1 MRPRFHFTLLLL
13 ALLTPGVFTAQA
25 ADVQATQAADAA
37 GARANGDQRLV
48 AKALRDPALRACL
61 KDARA
66 PGYEINATATTVS
79 ICIVS
84 GFIQR
89 VDFTKDP
96 RCRTN
101 QVCPKLPSLL
111 VGSAEFGC
119 EGELLGTT
127 CYQPAE

>member
-1 MRPRFHFTLLLL
+1 MRLKFQLTLLLL
-13 ALLTPGVFTAQA
+13 ALVAPGAFTAQA
-25 ADVQATQAADAA
+25 AQAAQAADAP
-37 GARANGDQRLV
+37 GARANGDQTLV

-66 PGYEINATATTVS
+66 PHYEINATVTTVS

-96 RCRTN
+96 RCRGN